1 MIKIRIEKRKKIWT
15 KTLGWSDL
23 FRCLKS
29 LHSSKFYSLF
39 KKEKKIQMSGKGNSF
54 NWLCAFSESTNR
66 GGLHTSTS
74 WSWLC
79 GLEWKII
86 YLPRHTS
93 HQLKSTQTY
102 RKTRISHM
110 DQWEISN
117 HSSAVK
123 DNDNIHLSISDQS
136 YISTRVF
143 YKKQICAKLEE
154 GSSVLNGTCF
164 DLWFP
169 KLRNIQ
175 FLKEKFFLIGKFF
188 RSKNLIWYLHI
199 LNTWNSE
206 IRWSLN

>member
-1 MIKIRIEKRKKIWT
+1 
-15 KTLGWSDL
+15 
-23 FRCLKS
+23 
-29 LHSSKFYSLF
+29 
-39 KKEKKIQMSGKGNSF
+39 MSGKGNSF

-86 YLPRHTS
+86 YLPRQTS
-93 HQLKSTQTY
+93 HQLKSTQTH
-102 RKTRISHM
+102 RKTRIAHM
-110 DQWEISN
+110 DQWRISN
-117 HSSAVK
+117 HSSAIK

-169 KLRNIQ
+169 NWEIYNFSKRNSSWSGS
-175 FLKEKFFLIGKFF
+175 FFGQ
-188 RSKNLIWYLHI
+188 RNWYD
-199 LNTWNSE
+199 TYV
-206 IRWSLN
+206 SLTHVIIEVKK